1 MAAIMEATV
10 LKTEA
15 VDREVEVVAPPGREG
30 LGAANLT
37 KRGVCHNHHG
47 GYDTDAFA
55 CAVM

>member
-47 GYDTDAFA
+47 GYDRLEPF
-55 CAVM
+55 